1 MEGLNKQTYTQA
13 LKDRGAKKNI
23 TQEFQLV
30 GLEIATILH
39 DIKSK
44 SLYIKYAKELGSD
57 RMISLAK
64 DVAERRGINNPAAYF
79 MTLVKELRSKDK

>member
-13 LKDRGAKKNI
+13 LKDRGAKKHI
-23 TQEFQLV
+23 TQEFQLI
-30 GLEIATILH
+30 GLEIATTLR
-39 DIKSK
+39 DIKNK
-44 SLYIKYAKELGSD
+44 SLYIKYAKEFGSS

-79 MTLVKELRSKDK
+79 MTLVKELRSKK